1 MKKFLPVFIS
11 LCAFLFLIFLVSSPT
26 FASNGAP
33 TLAPTIAAGQKLG
46 TDATDRF
53 VPDSNVTFV
62 GKTASRAGDFLD
74 LTLRN
79 YDWACVTRNPVDNTC
94 DNRNNPLAVFWATI
108 RNIIYAI
115 LVIVVLAAAFIM
127 IATRGRSLTITRFIP
142 RFILIILLITFSF
155 SLVQFLYQIAD
166 IIQGFFL
173 RTGEGAARHII
184 STRDLIFI
192 GFDYKNFTGLRL
204 PGPEN
209 DESAFMTLL
218 LVRLTAVTYYVMTG
232 ILIVRKIILWFFI
245 VLSPVFPLLLFFKI
259 IRNTAKIWIGEFFRW
274 LLYGP
279 LFAIF
284 LNGLVVLWSS
294 GSETNPGIPLG
305 FTMVGVGDP
314 GKVIYPTAVNILIG
328 GPGQA
333 LGFNNSVNTQDTFA
347 LYVVALIMLW
357 VVMILP
363 FILLKIFLDFASG
376 LSIQNNRAFKQMWNK
391 VSPVTPPPPSGPPP
405 PAGAGLA
412 MKMPFG
418 ASKTITMP
426 ASTYTSTG
434 LARELPRS
442 ENISRSVPTIARIPE
457 NMRILQQANITIPRL
472 TDIARFEKTI
482 ETRDTSKISE
492 VTRMT
497 TSLQRISN
505 PSSVSSSV
513 ERSRYQQVRTELVKE
528 RQKGNVLATSI
539 LNAAN
544 VTNNTNN
551 NTSSSR
557 VGGLHTQSIQNNSST
572 INNSQ
577 SSTLN
582 NSQSSTVNNSQVST
596 SMSTGVKNAST
607 NVVGGQVTSDG
618 VPKTAMTT
626 PSAVHLPAVNK
637 VQQVSIEDYEEVKK
651 MWLETYET
659 SSPPTD
665 LNGKKSTRDE
675 WITNDMNNINQAV
688 SLLNSVDPIRV
699 NEGMNMVSN
708 ILPFLM
714 VGGFSKT
721 EVVAYLKAKLEAG
734 KQVMSSGTNKKD
746 EDDTLLDRN
755 THTTQA
761 SKYMEAQQA
770 AAIPTDT
777 PGAPREMSDE
787 MYKTPT
793 AIQNKTEESIK
804 K

>member
-1 MKKFLPVFIS
+1 MKKFLPIFIG
-11 LCAFLFLIFLVSSPT
+11 FIFCIVLLVSFNVQSYAATPSP
-26 FASNGAP
+26 SP
-33 TLAPTIAAGQKLG
+33 SPLPGQGLG
-46 TDATDRF
+46 ELEGTERF

-62 GKTASRAGDFLD
+62 GKAADRSRQFLD

-79 YDWACVTRNPVDNTC
+79 YDWACVTRTVPNPQKPEEGACN
-94 DNRNNPLAVFWATI
+94 NANNPLVGFWVTI

-115 LVIVVLAAAFIM
+115 LVVVVLAAAFVM

-142 RFILIILLITFSF
+142 RFILIIVLITFSF
-155 SLVQFLYQIAD
+155 SLVQFLYQVAD

-218 LVRLTAVTYYVMTG
+218 LVRLTAITYYVMTG

-245 VLSPVFPLLLFFKI
+245 VLSPVFPLLLFFKVV
-259 IRNTAKIWIGEFFRW
+259 RNTAKVWIGEFFRW

-294 GSETNPGIPLG
+294 SKGIPLG
-305 FTMVGVGDP
+305 FDFTTT
-314 GKVIYPTAVNILIG
+314 GKVPGTDTVYPTAVNILIG
-328 GPGQA
+328 GPGQTIS
-333 LGFNNSVNTQDTFA
+333 FTNSANLQDTFA
-347 LYVVALIMLW
+347 LYVVSLIMLW
-357 VVMILP
+357 VVIILP

-376 LSIQNNRAFKQMWNK
+376 LSLQSNPAFRQLINR
-391 VSPVTPPPPSGPPP
+391 VSPVKPTPPAPGTPPSG
-405 PAGAGLA
+405 GAGLA

-418 ASKTITMP
+418 SAKTILTP
-426 ASTYTSTG
+426 GETYKSSG

-442 ENISRSVPTIARIPE
+442 ESISRSIPTIARIPE
-457 NMRILQQANITIPRL
+457 NMKILQQANITVPRL
-472 TDIARFEKTI
+472 TDIARYERTI

-505 PSSVSSSV
+505 PSAVSSSV

-528 RQKGNVLATSI
+528 KQKGNVLASSI

-551 NTSSSR
+551 TTNVSS
-557 VGGLHTQSIQNNSST
+557 GIHTQSINATS
-572 INNSQ
+572 
-577 SSTLN
+577 
-582 NSQSSTVNNSQVST
+582 
-596 SMSTGVKNAST
+596 SMSTGVKNVST
-607 NVVGGQVTSDG
+607 NVLDQNTQNVGI
-618 VPKTAMTT
+618 TT
-626 PSAVHLPAVNK
+626 PSSVHLPAVNK

-651 MWLETYET
+651 MWLETYEN
-659 SSPPTD
+659 SNPPTD

-675 WITNDMNNINQAV
+675 WINNDINNINQAV
-688 SLLNSVDPIRV
+688 SLLNSVDPLRV
-699 NEGMNMVSN
+699 KEGMDMVSN

-721 EVVAYLKAKLEAG
+721 EVIAYLKAKLEAG
-734 KQVMSSGTNKKD
+734 KQVLQSGGKKKED
-746 EDDTLLDRN
+746 EDTLLEKKS
-755 THTTQA
+755 QSA
-761 SKYMEAQQA
+761 QESKHLEAQA
-770 AAIPTDT
+770 EVPTPFVDGKNET
-777 PGAPREMSDE
+777 PKEISDDMFE
-787 MYKTPT
+787 N
-793 AIQNKTEESIK
+793 QNAGLK
-804 K
+804 KIEDLRKAGE